1 MSFDIGNH
9 ALAALAGERAALA
22 VPARA
27 DERGMAAVAKS
38 ALFCEAL
45 LGAVRARVSELRTV
59 AK

>member
-1 MSFDIGNH
+1 MNLDVGNA
-9 ALAALAGERAALA
+9 ALAAATRARDGLA
-22 VPARA
+22 VPSRA

-45 LGAVRARVSELRTV
+45 LGAIRARIGELRTV